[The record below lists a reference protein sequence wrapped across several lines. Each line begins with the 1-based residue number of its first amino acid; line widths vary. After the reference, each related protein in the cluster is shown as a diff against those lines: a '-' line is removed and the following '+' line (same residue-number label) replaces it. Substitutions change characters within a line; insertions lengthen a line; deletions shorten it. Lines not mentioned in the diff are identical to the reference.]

1 MLMLLAGS
9 TACGGDR
16 RDDRCP
22 WREPETV
29 DPMTLDQNR
38 EAGARVLAFLGDGHG
53 SPDEVLPP
61 ELDASTLL
69 KMLELQLLLRTFD
82 ERAVALQRQGHIG
95 NYPSFWGE
103 EATQVGPFLACD
115 DDDWLFPSYRQ
126 GAIGLV
132 RGLPPST
139 YLKYRS
145 GRGGRYGFWNP
156 REYRIAPI
164 CIPIA
169 TNLPHA
175 VGVAWAAKIKGH
187 RTASLVWFGD
197 GATSE
202 GDFHEAMNFASV
214 YKVATVFFCV
224 NNQWAISTPV
234 TRQTATRTIAEKA
247 AAYGMPSIRV
257 DGFDPVACW
266 KATRDALNTG
276 RAGGGPT
283 LIEAYCYRIGPHAS
297 ADDPSRYRDQSEADK
312 WRVSEPVQ
320 RLAEFLRRRGLLDDS
335 KEGALRDQAR
345 KSIRTAIEELH
356 ASDWPGPEVMF
367 DHVYSAKKP
376 WTLEE
381 GLAEARNR
389 GPRPGR

>member
-1 MLMLLAGS
+1 
-9 TACGGDR
+9 
-16 RDDRCP
+16 
-22 WREPETV
+22 
-29 DPMTLDQNR
+29 MTLEQQT
-38 EAGARVLAFLGDGHG
+38 EVGDGVLTFIG
-53 SPDEVLPP
+53 DGQGRADGALPDE
-61 ELDASTLL
+61 LDTSTLL
-69 KMLELQLLLRTFD
+69 RMLELLVLLRTFD

-115 DDDWLFPSYRQ
+115 DNDWLFPSYRQ

-175 VGVAWAAKIKGH
+175 VGLAWAAKIKGG

-202 GDFHEAMNFASV
+202 GDFHEAMNFACV

-234 TRQTATRTIAEKA
+234 TRQTATRTIAQKA

-257 DGFDPVACW
+257 DGFDPIACW
-266 KATRDALNTG
+266 QATREALRRG

-283 LIEAYCYRIGPHAS
+283 LVEAYCYRIGPHAS
-297 ADDPSRYRDQSEADK
+297 ADDPSRYRDQSEADR
-312 WRVSEPVQ
+312 WRRSEPVQ
-320 RLAEFLRRRGLLDDS
+320 RLAAFLRRRGLLDDS
-335 KEGALRDQAR
+335 AESAMREEAR
-345 KSIRTAIEELH
+345 HTIKTAIEELH
-356 ASDWPGPEVMF
+356 AADWPGPEIMF
-367 DHVYSAKKP
+367 DYVYSAKKP
-376 WTLEE
+376 WPLEE
-381 GLAEARNR
+381 GAAESRSSR
-389 GPRPGR
+389 SRSDR